1 MSTTSIPHQ
10 KKKKFAAAVAVENH
24 HGNPH
29 VTIGY

>member
-10 KKKKFAAAVAVENH
+10 KKKFAAAVAVENH